1 MNILISTG
9 SPDDPIDHSKFP
21 PIYSGA
27 TRLSYHVRHAILLFS
42 FSPRSYQRV
51 ICAKKRYLAGEQPE
65 ADSDHPQK
73 PFGTAYD
80 PHLCRNRAQ
89 HVQRK
94 YFPLLYCH
102 STHVETGVLT
112 QSTKGVAFNKSN
124 STRLYISTNDKEFN
138 QLQNVQEHII
148 SGRT

>member
-1 MNILISTG
+1 VEL
-9 SPDDPIDHSKFP
+9 PDYRIMF
-21 PIYSGA
+21 A
-27 TRLSYHVRHAILLFS
+27 MQFS
-42 FSPRSYQRV
+42 FSPFILGRISASY
-51 ICAKKRYLAGEQPE
+51 ALKKRYLAGEQPE

-73 PFGTAYD
+73 PFETAYD
-80 PHLCRNRAQ
+80 PHLCRSRAQ
-89 HVQRK
+89 QIQRK

-102 STHVETGVLT
+102 STHVETGILT

-148 SGRT
+148 SDRTRIKFQVYKRSVF